1 MAIKVL
7 VVDDSFLVFKM
18 IKRAIEPL
26 EMEVVGH
33 AENGKIA
40 LDMFEELSPDI
51 VTLDMTMP
59 IMDGLTTATHLLEK
73 NPEAKIIF
81 LSSIGDEDL
90 LENARKIGIKHFI
103 QKPINTE
110 ELVSAIDS
118 LMSE

>member
-1 MAIKVL
+1 LAIKVL

-18 IKRAIEPL
+18 IKRAIEPYG
-26 EMEVVGH
+26 MEVVGH

-40 LDMFEELSPDI
+40 LDMFNELNPDV

-59 IMDGLTTATHLLEK
+59 VMDGLTTAAHLFEK
-73 NPEAKIIF
+73 NPKSKIIF

-90 LENARKIGIKHFI
+90 LENARKIGIRHFI

-110 ELVSAIDS
+110 ELISTIDS
-118 LMSE
+118 VMSE